1 MTTLSKPLKK
11 AQWYEF
17 IKATN
22 GGRCEPHMPPK
33 GIRINSDIPNIF
45 LLEKKMLKETSM
57 RWWDFSSR
65 KQSFED

>member
-1 MTTLSKPLKK
+1 MTTLSEPLKK
-11 AQWYEF
+11 AQRYEL

-57 RWWDFSSR
+57 R
-65 KQSFED
+65 